1 MNRKLIIIILS
12 VLFIISSSLS
22 LIGFIH
28 HEKNKKQNNLPPI
41 KEKITYEYYLEDEL
55 QKNIPSNETDEDGVH
70 LYKYTKYTCNNGITG
85 NFNEDTWEFEV
96 SEEKKG
102 TCKIYFVKSF
112 YDVDITATNGEVDE
126 NNERKISRE
135 SDGQFKITPTDGYE
149 FNEVNCSNNKKA
161 DYNKKTNILTINAI
175 TEDVACKIDFDIKAV
190 KMTLKV
196 KNGSG
201 NTEETVNYGESVA
214 VLVQPKDGYEK
225 PTVVC
230 TNNQEAIIKDGTLSI
245 QKLTKDTVCTATY
258 TKIPIIKYKLSIVLP
273 EHATL
278 VSGNTT
284 QQIVA
289 GKDASFSVKPDDN
302 YELEINCGGPR
313 PEMESLD
320 DGTVNY
326 TLLEVNKSLTCTIT
340 AKEKPQETNPDE

>member
-1 MNRKLIIIILS
+1 
-12 VLFIISSSLS
+12 
-22 LIGFIH
+22 
-28 HEKNKKQNNLPPI
+28 
-41 KEKITYEYYLEDEL
+41 
-55 QKNIPSNETDEDGVH
+55 
-70 LYKYTKYTCNNGITG
+70 
-85 NFNEDTWEFEV
+85 
-96 SEEKKG
+96 
-102 TCKIYFVKSF
+102 
-112 YDVDITATNGEVDE
+112 
-126 NNERKISRE
+126 
-135 SDGQFKITPTDGYE
+135 
-149 FNEVNCSNNKKA
+149 
-161 DYNKKTNILTINAI
+161 
-175 TEDVACKIDFDIKAV
+175 
-190 KMTLKV
+190 MTLKV

-201 NTEETVNYGESVA
+201 NTEETVNYGESIA

-326 TLLEVNKSLTCTIT
+326 TLLEVNNSLTCTIT
-340 AKEKPQETNPDE
+340 AKEKLQETNPDE